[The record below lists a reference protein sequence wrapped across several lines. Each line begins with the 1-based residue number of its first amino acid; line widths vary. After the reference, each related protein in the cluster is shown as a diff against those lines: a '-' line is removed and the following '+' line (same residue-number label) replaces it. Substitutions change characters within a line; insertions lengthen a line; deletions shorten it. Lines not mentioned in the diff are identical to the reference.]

1 MTTRFPFS
9 AFPSGWF
16 RVGYSGELPPGKVK
30 PLHYLGQDLVLFR
43 TANENL
49 SPYTKL
55 IQQKIGSRLMAG
67 NMFLQVA
74 KTPIWDLAWLFVLG
88 LSNL

>member
-16 RVGYSGELPPGKVK
+16 RVGYSGELPPAKVK
-30 PLHYLGQDLVLFR
+30 PLHYF
-43 TANENL
+43 
-49 SPYTKL
+49 
-55 IQQKIGSRLMAG
+55 GSRIMAG

-74 KTPIWDLAWLFVLG
+74 KTPIWDLALRFGSFKLVKDVLNWAITG
-88 LSNL
+88 A